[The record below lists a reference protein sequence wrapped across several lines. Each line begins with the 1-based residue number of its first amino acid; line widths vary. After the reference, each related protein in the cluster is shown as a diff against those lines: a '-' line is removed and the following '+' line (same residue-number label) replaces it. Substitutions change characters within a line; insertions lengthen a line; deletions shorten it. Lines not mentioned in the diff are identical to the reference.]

1 MKNLN
6 FLSKSSSRDCG
17 HSSVT
22 LALTVGSPSV
32 HRRSTMLRLL
42 SVLVLVLTLGVGQI
56 WGDTYTL
63 GWGDASGAQGTYTNF
78 NSTSGSVTN
87 LVSFSTAKNSAQ
99 NAPATGSDPN
109 TLRLYYASNGSG
121 GSVTLTPAEGVTIT
135 GFSIN
140 TTTNPTTKYQV
151 GSSSLTAISLSGS
164 SSNYSGSITNLSV
177 SSSSS
182 ITIKNCNTSN
192 TQLRIKTI
200 AITYTVASSKQDL
213 TLGLSYSPNPII
225 LGENASSTPTLT
237 GNSGSGTVTYTLE
250 DVSPSG
256 CVTINASTGVL
267 TPAKVGTATV
277 RASVAETS
285 SYNAGSKTC
294 AVSVVKKYTVTLK
307 DDDSALSQTT
317 VGGSVTLPSRA
328 GCTGYTFAGW
338 STTNNATWT
347 TTAPTIINAGNYT
360 PTSDINLYPVYT
372 KTETGGTTDKTK
384 TETFEN
390 QAAEQ
395 VYNSTKTYNA
405 ANSNAGLAWSMY
417 YGCVSTTNY
426 LTTSKSAHM
435 RWYSSATSNYPYI
448 KTTTA
453 VSGLQTITFNAA
465 VQNTNIKMKVE
476 KSTNGSTWTAVA
488 SNIAMSTSKD
498 EYSYDIDGTIGTG
511 YYIRIGVDGANS
523 TAPSSGNWTFRVDD
537 VKFDYTETGGS
548 TTSYISVPNCC
559 TSLGSI
565 NGSVSLTQLTSGD
578 DKGKLKA
585 TWDEQD
591 DTDGW
596 ATNGIKIK
604 FYKVGTSNDTTCV
617 HTSDALANSTTAYT
631 WSGTPDKCATY
642 FARLVAVHGSD
653 DSYCAGDVEGGES
666 DDVITAGYSVDVTG
680 VTNVTPATEFPATTC
695 ASGFSIASM
704 TPGDQYE
711 LPTSITVTG
720 ASHTWNSTT
729 GALTISNVTGDVTIT
744 ITGSKKACTPM
755 EKVTVTPA
763 VTYNG
768 ATLSWSAVDHVSK
781 YKVYIK
787 TSADVEVEKDEDIAS
802 STTSYTVSEELE
814 HLTTY
819 KYSVVAVSE
828 DEDTYCSSTQ
838 DGTFTTVDYPAA
850 TLTLSEVGGDDY
862 AIDNISHKLF
872 DVVKL
877 PSTLTYAG
885 CTGKVLVGWSSVAIE
900 TPGSKPASNYWDK
913 GADYTLSSTSGK
925 LYAVYATKQGGKS
938 EEEYTFSSFTAA
950 ADVTI
955 NTPTNF
961 NIELHKNSASTNPT
975 WNGNS
980 EEARIYAK
988 GSLKITSS
996 EPITKVVFVYN
1007 ANSGNSGAPTI
1018 SGVTGKTN
1026 AGTWNANTKTWTG
1039 SDSEITFSTS
1049 GSSGNIG
1056 FKKVTVTTG
1065 SDPTYSA
1072 YTTVCAA
1079 ALANPTFDPAEDA
1092 EEEYLAAQDLTISGP
1107 TGATIYYTMTTDGTE
1122 PDDPTDESDEYTS
1135 TISMNSRATYWIKAF
1150 AKKGTSESEIV
1161 EAKYNI
1167 NLPFTVAEAI
1177 SIIPNNND
1185 ERAKTYIDG
1194 IVCTAATSLSSGA
1207 MTYYISDDGSE
1218 TSRIRIYSGKG
1229 LNDANFS
1236 ATTDLKV
1243 GDKVRVYGKLNNYS
1257 GSYDVDNSYLTSLV
1271 TATVNSIEIGGTA
1284 TKTAYTAGDNTFS
1297 YAGLTATATYN
1308 TGYVKDV
1315 TSEATWKANGV
1326 TSYTVTETENVSVT
1340 ATYGGKTSDAT
1351 VVGVTYTTKTVK
1363 SIYLEYESTYTYKGM
1378 ALPKPKVYVKYVE
1391 EIADEEVTSLVE
1403 AANGYDTES
1412 AYNKDVVDTYTI
1424 KVAYQS
1430 KEATYTVE
1438 VRAIFND
1445 IDHPYTPSEATTII
1459 VEAIGQV
1466 QSTDYIYVAGKVSA
1480 IDGSID
1486 NNTLKYY
1493 ISYDGTT
1500 TGQLYVYKGKYINNA
1515 NFTNNNILVVGDEV
1529 VVKALAQNYEGNLPE
1544 LKSSQVMKHYRA
1556 PQFTFAD
1563 IVAGD
1568 EFEYD
1573 YSPDLAV
1580 TPTQNSGDAAF
1591 TLESDDESIV
1601 TIVDGKLHAA
1611 GVGTTKITAS
1621 REATNLANQMNYS
1634 AKTAEFNVTVI
1645 AKRTRYAITMDAD
1658 GGTGTDPVY
1667 ENQLE
1672 GATVNL
1678 PATCPYSKANHA
1690 FAAWEVNE
1698 TVSGD
1703 EVTIT
1708 DGHFTMPAAAVT
1720 IKATWNEVA
1729 TCHISF
1735 QVNGAE
1741 VATADAPE
1749 TEAYSLAGIS
1759 HPNVDGFTWV
1769 GWSTTKYDN
1778 ETTTLPST
1786 ITSYTPAASE
1796 ATKTLYGIYSRVD
1809 INGEN
1814 YGKYVKVTSA
1824 PTDWSGQYLIVYEA
1838 GNKAMDGSLSS
1849 MSSSG
1854 NGIIVTIADG
1864 IVTATTTENKT
1875 LDGSSFTIAKAETN
1889 YSIRSASGKYIG
1901 CTGSSNGFN
1910 ENATTVYTNAIS
1922 LENNVLSITSSGG
1935 PKLQCWVQ
1943 NTSYQFRYYA
1953 SSQNALALYKK
1964 DNGTTYYT
1972 SSPVE
1977 KVTITFNAKGGNG
1990 GCSTTTIN
1998 KGSQL
2003 TICADVPTKSHSE
2016 FAGWNSDE
2024 EGNGDAYVAGTAY
2037 TFNASTTIYA
2047 QWTDATPHAVTYVAN
2062 GATGSVPTIEDQ
2074 YAGDQFNIAAKGA
2087 LEKDGFDFVGWTYN
2101 GILYKA
2107 GVSFTMQE
2115 EAVEFVAQWKK
2126 QNVVKMSLI
2135 TSIDQ
2140 LVSGTTIVLASKDPV
2155 QNDVVK
2161 PSALAGDL
2169 GSNKFLASVTTDI
2182 TFSGNE
2188 VSYTNEDV
2196 LELVVEQVDGGWKL
2210 RKDGTNYL
2218 KETSVKNLTWD
2229 VASEATIWTITFN
2242 NGNVNIASD
2251 LGSIKYNAQDP
2262 RFTTYA
2268 SGQKDIQ
2275 LYGKATVV
2283 SGEVNISNYGY
2294 VDGDVIV
2301 LNNNATLTVDANIA
2315 PSTVIV
2321 PNGSTVT
2328 VNDNKTVNA
2337 NTVIVENGGTLNIAD
2352 EGTVNTAETLIIHS
2366 TLGKGTGTST
2376 SGNAPGNCG
2385 QITNGDNNN
2394 ITVNGDVY
2402 LELELTQDN
2411 AASEGWYAFSV
2422 PFPVDALNGV
2432 YYGDTK
2438 LQNEVGYAI
2447 MSHYGDLRAQN
2458 EYAWKKFR
2466 GIMQPGV
2473 FYVITVGDTDYK
2485 TLRFKKVAGEAL
2497 VASTSVAVSPFP
2509 TQTSNN
2515 ADGAWNGIG
2524 NPNLQISNL
2533 STPVTAM
2540 QFYDHKSNSF
2550 IGRDHSVNLV
2560 VGSAFFIQYNATS
2573 SVSIP
2578 TTIKDGH
2585 GYLAPQRERNAVE
2598 ETIYK
2603 VELTN
2608 MTTSELEDNVFL
2620 TAREDATNEYVIGRD
2635 VAKMSMGTA
2644 KCAQMWVPAYG
2655 TQLCAADFQLV
2666 NDKAEYPLTI
2676 TAPQAGT
2683 YSISTVANENADL
2696 YLTYE
2701 GAIIWNLSMGAYEIE
2716 LTKGTTN
2723 GYGIVL
2729 QAKAPNAATG
2739 VDEINAEAGAQKVII
2754 DEHVYIL
2761 RGGQMYDVN
2770 GKMVK

>member
-1 MKNLN
+1 MKIIMKATFNKILSISLVLIALIAFGGKAWATDFTLVKDASTLTSGDRIIIVNSDDTYAISTTQNSNNRAATSVSASQEKITPSASVQVLTLGAGTTNKSYWTLYTGSQYLYAAASSANRLKSQNNVDVNAEWEFTIQSNGNATIIASGSSNRNKMDYNANNGSPIFNCYSSAGTLHIYKEAASN
-6 FLSKSSSRDCG
+6 FTVTVIKNQDGWGTISAT
-17 HSSVT
+17 SVT
-22 LALTVGSPSV
+22 NVAPNTSISASSNVLTVGS
-32 HRRSTMLRLL
+32 T
-42 SVLVLVLTLGVGQI
+42 
-56 WGDTYTL
+56 
-63 GWGDASGAQGTYTNF
+63 
-78 NSTSGSVTN
+78 
-87 LVSFSTAKNSAQ
+87 
-99 NAPATGSDPN
+99 
-109 TLRLYYASNGSG
+109 
-121 GSVTLTPAEGVTIT
+121 TIT
-135 GFSIN
+135 ATPHAQDADYNYAFSSWTGI
-140 TTTNPTTKYQV
+140 PAGGKV
-151 GSSSLTAISLSGS
+151 TAD
-164 SSNYSGSITNLSV
+164 V
-177 SSSSS
+177 
-182 ITIKNCNTSN
+182 
-192 TQLRIKTI
+192 
-200 AITYTVASSKQDL
+200 
-213 TLGLSYSPNPII
+213 
-225 LGENASSTPTLT
+225 
-237 GNSGSGTVTYTLE
+237 TVTANFTRTE
-250 DVSPSG
+250 
-256 CVTINASTGVL
+256 
-267 TPAKVGTATV
+267 
-277 RASVAETS
+277 RA
-285 SYNAGSKTC
+285 
-294 AVSVVKKYTVTLK
+294 L
-307 DDDSALSQTT
+307 
-317 VGGSVTLPSRA
+317 
-328 GCTGYTFAGW
+328 
-338 STTNNATWT
+338 
-347 TTAPTIINAGNYT
+347 
-360 PTSDINLYPVYT
+360 
-372 KTETGGTTDKTK
+372 
-384 TETFEN
+384 
-390 QAAEQ
+390 
-395 VYNSTKTYNA
+395 
-405 ANSNAGLAWSMY
+405 
-417 YGCVSTTNY
+417 TNY
-426 LTTSKSAHM
+426 RTT
-435 RWYSSATSNYPYI
+435 
-448 KTTTA
+448 
-453 VSGLQTITFNAA
+453 
-465 VQNTNIKMKVE
+465 
-476 KSTNGSTWTAVA
+476 
-488 SNIAMSTSKD
+488 
-498 EYSYDIDGTIGTG
+498 
-511 YYIRIGVDGANS
+511 
-523 TAPSSGNWTFRVDD
+523 
-537 VKFDYTETGGS
+537 
-548 TTSYISVPNCC
+548 CC
-559 TSLGSI
+559 TELGSI
-565 NGSVSLTQLTSGD
+565 NGSVNLTNEGCAA
-578 DKGKLKA
+578 GELKA
-585 TWDEQD
+585 TWK
-591 DTDGW
+591 TSSTGLDGI
-596 ATNGIKIK
+596 ASQTVKVYRADNNNEVTGLTGLTGKTAQTTNQTVTISGLTPCVEYYVKIWNVSK
-604 FYKVGTSNDTTCV
+604 DG
-617 HTSDALANSTTAYT
+617 
-631 WSGTPDKCATY
+631 
-642 FARLVAVHGSD
+642 
-653 DSYCAGDVEGGES
+653 SYCESDFAGDKSSNVAAAS
-666 DDVITAGYSVDVTG
+666 YTITKTG
-680 VTNVTPATEFPATTC
+680 VTNVTAESLSAIPATTC
-695 ASGFSIASM
+695 ASGFNATIVAVSGYDL
-704 TPGDQYE
+704 PG
-711 LPTSITVTG
+711 TITVTG
-720 ASHTWNSTT
+720 ANHTWNQAT
-729 GALTISNVTGDVTIT
+729 GALTISNVTGNVVIT
-744 ITGSKKACTPM
+744 ITPTEAQCTPLAAPS
-755 EKVTVTPA
+755 VTVSGKDYPYDA
-763 VTYNG
+763 V
-768 ATLSWSAVDHVSK
+768 TLSWTAVEHADGYTVEIYDGEDKIEDDNLDSGADSYTIGTTLAANK
-781 YKVYIK
+781 TYTYKVK
-787 TSADVEVEKDEDIAS
+787 ATSETPA
-802 STTSYTVSEELE
+802 
-814 HLTTY
+814 
-819 KYSVVAVSE
+819 
-828 DEDTYCSSTQ
+828 TYCPSEWAT
-838 DGTFTTVDYPAA
+838 DDFTTADYPSA
-850 TLTLSEVGGDDY
+850 TLTLSEVGGEDY
-862 AIDNISHKLF
+862 NLSGTHKLF

-900 TPGSKPASNYWDK
+900 TPGSLPEENYWVA
-913 GADYTLSSTSGK
+913 GADYTLSSTSGT
-925 LYAVYATKQGGKS
+925 LYAVYATETPGSTSWDETALSSLGAGDVFVIVGNNGSNYAMTNNNGTSNPPAASSVTVSSTHLTGTIADNIKWNISGNATDGYVFYPNGSTTTWLYCTNANNGVRVGTGDAKHFTLNNGYLYETETS
-938 EEEYTFSSFTAA
+938 DNRFVGIYTSSDWRCYTSSGVNIANQTFKYYKLNVTAA
-950 ADVTI
+950 
-955 NTPTNF
+955 
-961 NIELHKNSASTNPT
+961 
-975 WNGNS
+975 
-980 EEARIYAK
+980 
-988 GSLKITSS
+988 
-996 EPITKVVFVYN
+996 VYSN
-1007 ANSGNSGAPTI
+1007 
-1018 SGVTGKTN
+1018 
-1026 AGTWNANTKTWTG
+1026 
-1039 SDSEITFSTS
+1039 
-1049 GSSGNIG
+1049 
-1056 FKKVTVTTG
+1056 
-1065 SDPTYSA
+1065 
-1072 YTTVCAA
+1072 YTTACAA
-1079 ALANPTFDPAEDA
+1079 ALANPTFSPTEDA
-1092 EEEYLAAQDLTISGP
+1092 AEEYLAAQDLTINGP
-1107 TGATIYYTMTTDGTE
+1107 KDATIYYTKTTDGNE
-1122 PDDPTDESDEYTS
+1122 PADPTSSSDTYS
-1135 TISMNSRATYWIKAF
+1135 AAISMNTRATYWIKAF
-1150 AKKGTSESEIV
+1150 AKKDASESEIV

-1177 SIIPNNND
+1177 AEIPNEGD

-1194 IVCTAATSLSSGA
+1194 IVCTAGEKIDEGT
-1207 MTYYISDDGSE
+1207 MIYYISDDGTE
-1218 TSRIRIYSGKG
+1218 TNRICIWYGKG
-1229 LNDANFS
+1229 LDNADF
-1236 ATTDLKV
+1236 TGVTDLKV
-1243 GDKVRVYGKLNNYS
+1243 GDKVRVYGLLNNFNGTTHGHY
-1257 GSYDVDNSYLTSLV
+1257 YVDDSYLTSLLSASV
-1271 TATVNSIEIGGTA
+1271 SSITIGGTA
-1284 TKTAYTAGDNTFS
+1284 SKTAYSSEDNTFS
-1297 YAGLTATATYN
+1297 FAGLTATATYN

-1315 TSEATWKANGV
+1315 TSEATWKANDV
-1326 TSYTVTETENVSVT
+1326 TSYTVTETEDVSVT
-1340 ATYGGKTSDAT
+1340 ATFGGQTSDAM

-1378 ALPKPKVYVKYVE
+1378 ALPKPKVYAKYVE

-1403 AANGYDTES
+1403 AASGYDTEN

-1424 KVAYQS
+1424 NVAYQS

-1445 IDHPYTPSEATTII
+1445 VDHPYTPSEATTII
-1459 VEAIGQV
+1459 VDAIGEN
-1466 QSTDYIYVAGKVSA
+1466 QSSDYIYVAGKVSA

-1515 NFTNNNILVVGDEV
+1515 NFTNNNILVEGDEV
-1529 VVKALAQNYEGNLPE
+1529 VVKAKAQNYEGNLPE

-1556 PQFTFAD
+1556 PQFTFAN

-1601 TIVDGKLHAA
+1601 SIVDGKLHAE

-1634 AKTAEFNVTVI
+1634 AKTAEFYVTVI

-1838 GNKAMDGSLSS
+1838 GNKAMDGSLAS

-1910 ENATTVYTNAIS
+1910 EHATTVYTNAIS

-2037 TFNASTTIYA
+2037 TFNASATIYA

-2074 YAGDQFNIAAKGA
+2074 YAGDQFNIAPKGA

-2101 GILYKA
+2101 GTLYKA
-2107 GVSFTMQE
+2107 GVSFTMPA

-2140 LVSGTTIVLASKDPV
+2140 LVSGTTVVLASKDPV
-2155 QNDVVK
+2155 LNNVVK

-2169 GSNKFLASVTTDI
+2169 GSNNYLASLTDNI

-2188 VSYTNEDV
+2188 VSYTNANV
-2196 LELVVEQVDGGWKL
+2196 LELVVEQVEGGWKL
-2210 RKDGTNYL
+2210 RKDATNYL
-2218 KETSVKNLTWD
+2218 KETSIKTLAWGT
-2229 VASEATIWTITFN
+2229 ASEATTWTITFS
-2242 NGNVNIASD
+2242 NGNVNITSN
-2251 LGSIKYNAQDP
+2251 LGSMKYNAQDP

-2283 SGEVNISNYGY
+2283 NSSTSISEIGY

-2301 LNNNATLTVDANIA
+2301 LNNDATLTVDANIA
-2315 PSTVIV
+2315 PTTVIV
-2321 PNGSTVT
+2321 PSGSTVT

-2366 TLGKGTGTST
+2366 TLGKGTGTNT
-2376 SGNAPGNCG
+2376 SGNAPGNSG
-2385 QITNGDNNN
+2385 QIVNGDN
-2394 ITVNGDVY
+2394 ITITGDVWI
-2402 LELELTQDN
+2402 EIELTQESE
-2411 AASEGWYAFSV
+2411 ASYGWYAFSV
-2422 PFPVDALNGV
+2422 PFRVDAMHGV
-2432 YYGDTK
+2432 YGKPDGEDWQE

-2447 MSHYGDLRAQN
+2447 MKYHGDVRAQSL
-2458 EYAWKKFR
+2458 YGWKKYR
-2466 GIMQPGV
+2466 EIMEPGTL
-2473 FYVITVGDTDYK
+2473 YIIAVGKTEYK
-2485 TLRFKKVAGEAL
+2485 TLRFKKVANANL
-2497 VASTSVAVSPFP
+2497 VSSSTVTLNKYGSE
-2509 TQTSNN
+2509 TSTD
-2515 ADGAWNGIG
+2515 AGWNGIG
-2524 NPNLQISNL
+2524 NPNLQISNYATGNG
-2533 STPVTAM
+2533 SPTGAYI
-2540 QFYDHKSNSF
+2540 QFL
-2550 IGRDHSVNLV
+2550 DHSANAFKNRQRNNVNLV
-2560 VGSAFFIQYNATS
+2560 VGSAFFFQYTGESEQTN
-2573 SVSIP
+2573 I
-2578 TTIKDGH
+2578 TINKGAQAGENN
-2585 GYLAPQRERNAVE
+2585 GYLAPKRERNAAE
-2598 ETIYK
+2598 ETIYE

-2608 MTTSELEDNVFL
+2608 VATGEQEDNIFL
-2620 TAREDATNEYVIGRD
+2620 TAREEAQNMYEIGRD
-2635 VAKMSMGTA
+2635 VAKMSMGDA

-2666 NDKAEYPLTI
+2666 NDRAEYPLTI
-2676 TAPQAGT
+2676 NAPQAGT

-2716 LTKGTTN
+2716 LTKGTTS

-2729 QAKAPNAATG
+2729 QAKAPNSATG
-2739 VDEINAEAGAQKVII
+2739 VDEVTGDKVQCTKVVI
-2754 DEHVYIL
+2754 DDHVYIL
-2761 RGGQMYDVN
+2761 RGEQLYGID